1 MSEKVKFEKR
11 ESLKEKPDTANLG
24 FGQYFTD
31 YMLSV
36 DYDADQ
42 GWHDMKIVP
51 YAPFEISPA
60 AQGLHY
66 GQAVFEGLKAYKHN
80 GEVVLF
86 RPDQNFKRINDSL
99 ARLEMPKVRS
109 EERRVGKE
117 CRSRWSP
124 YH

>member
-1 MSEKVKFEKR
+1 MSEKLNLNNVTH
-11 ESLKEKPDTANLG
+11 LKKTEGNLG

-36 DYDADQ
+36 DYDEEKG
-42 GWHDMKIVP
+42 GWQELKIIP

-60 AQGLHY
+60 AQSLHY

-86 RPDQNFKRINDSL
+86 RPIKTSNVSMI
-99 ARLEMPKVRS
+99 
-109 EERRVGKE
+109 
-117 CRSRWSP
+117 
-124 YH
+124 H